1 MDIVIATN
9 NINKVK
15 EYNEIL
21 SPLGF
26 NCLSLKD
33 LNIICDPEE
42 TGSTF
47 KENALIKAKEIAK
60 YTNRVILADDSGM
73 EVDAYPNLLGI
84 YSHRFLENEP
94 YSIKNA
100 TLIEMLKNKIKTAR
114 YVCVIALIN
123 FNEQEL
129 FFEGICEG
137 HISDIPKGNNGFG
150 YDPIFIPNGLDK
162 TMAELE
168 SDEKNKISHR
178 GIASNKLVEYL
189 KGIK

>member
-9 NINKVK
+9 NIDKIK

-33 LNIICDPEE
+33 LNIVCDPEE
-42 TGSTF
+42 TGLSF

-60 YTNRVILADDSGM
+60 FTNKVVLADDSGLV
-73 EVDAYPNLLGI
+73 VDAYPDLLGI

-94 YSIKNA
+94 YTIKNA
-100 TLIEMLKNKIKTAR
+100 ALIDMVKDKVKTAR
-114 YVCVIALIN
+114 YVCVIALLN
-123 FNEQEL
+123 YKNDDL

-137 HISDIPKGNNGFG
+137 YISDEAKGNNGFG
-150 YDPIFIPNGLDK
+150 YDPIFVPVGYNK
-162 TMAELE
+162 TMGEISSE
-168 SDEKNKISHR
+168 EKHKISHR
-178 GIASNKLVEYL
+178 GIASVKLVEYL

>member
-33 LNIICDPEE
+33 LNIVCDPEE

-60 YTNRVILADDSGM
+60 YTNKLILADDSGI
-73 EVDAYPNLLGI
+73 EIDAYPNLLGI

-100 TLIEMLKNKIKTAR
+100 KLIEMIKDKIKTAR

-150 YDPIFIPNGLDK
+150 YDPIFIPSGLDK

-168 SDEKNKISHR
+168 SEEKHKISHR

>member
-15 EYNEIL
+15 EFNEIL

-33 LNIICDPEE
+33 LNIVCDPEE

-60 YTNRVILADDSGM
+60 YTNKLILADDSGI
-73 EVDAYPNLLGI
+73 EIDAYPNLLGI

-100 TLIEMLKNKIKTAR
+100 ALIEMLKDKIKTAR

-123 FNEQEL
+123 FNDQEL

-150 YDPIFIPNGLDK
+150 YDPIFIPSGLDK

-168 SDEKNKISHR
+168 SEEKHRISHR

>member
-33 LNIICDPEE
+33 LNIVCDPEE

-60 YTNRVILADDSGM
+60 YTDKLILADDSGI
-73 EVDAYPNLLGI
+73 EIDAYPNLLGI

-100 TLIEMLKNKIKTAR
+100 TLIEMLKDKIKTAR
-114 YVCVIALIN
+114 YVCVIALVN
-123 FNEQEL
+123 FNDQEL

-137 HISDIPKGNNGFG
+137 HISDISKGNNGFG
-150 YDPIFIPNGLDK
+150 YDPIFIPIGLDK

-168 SDEKNKISHR
+168 SEEKHKISHR

>member
-33 LNIICDPEE
+33 LNIVCDPEE
-42 TGSTF
+42 TGLTF

-60 YTNRVILADDSGM
+60 YTNKLVLADDSGI
-73 EVDAYPNLLGI
+73 EIDAYPNLLGI

-100 TLIEMLKNKIKTAR
+100 KLIEMLKDKIKTAR

-150 YDPIFIPNGLDK
+150 YDPIFIPSGLDK

-168 SDEKNKISHR
+168 SEEKHKISHR

>member
-33 LNIICDPEE
+33 LNINCDPEE

-60 YTNRVILADDSGM
+60 YTNKLILADDSGM

-100 TLIEMLKNKIKTAR
+100 TLIEMLKDKIKTAR
-114 YVCVIALIN
+114 YVCAIALIN

-150 YDPIFIPNGLDK
+150 YDPIFIPSGFDK

-168 SDEKNKISHR
+168 SDEKHKISHR
-178 GIASNKLVEYL
+178 GIASYKLVEYL

>member
-1 MDIVIATN
+1 MYCEKCNKQSPENFKHCAYCGATFH
-9 NINKVK
+9 KKKK
-15 EYNEIL
+15 ER
-21 SPLGF
+21 
-26 NCLSLKD
+26 
-33 LNIICDPEE
+33 
-42 TGSTF
+42 

-60 YTNRVILADDSGM
+60 YTNKLILADDSGI
-73 EVDAYPNLLGI
+73 EIDAYPNLLGI

-100 TLIEMLKNKIKTAR
+100 TLIEMLKDKIKTAR

-150 YDPIFIPNGLDK
+150 YDPIFIPSGLDK

-168 SDEKNKISHR
+168 SEEKHKISHR

>member
-33 LNIICDPEE
+33 LNIVCDPEE

-100 TLIEMLKNKIKTAR
+100 TLIEMLKDKIKTAR
-114 YVCVIALIN
+114 YVCAIALIN

-150 YDPIFIPNGLDK
+150 YDPIFIPSGLDK

-168 SDEKNKISHR
+168 SEEKNKISHR

-189 KGIK
+189 KGVK

>member
-60 YTNRVILADDSGM
+60 YTNKVILADDSGI
-73 EVDAYPNLLGI
+73 EIDAYPNLLGI

-100 TLIEMLKNKIKTAR
+100 TLISMLKDKIKTAR
-114 YVCVIALIN
+114 YVCVIALVN

-150 YDPIFIPNGLDK
+150 YDPIFIPSGLDK

-168 SDEKNKISHR
+168 SEEKHKISHR
-178 GIASNKLVEYL
+178 GIASIKLVEYL

>member
-1 MDIVIATN
+1 MEIVIATN

-60 YTNRVILADDSGM
+60 YTNKVILADDSGM

-100 TLIEMLKNKIKTAR
+100 TLIEMLKDKIKTAR
-114 YVCVIALIN
+114 YVCAIALIN
-123 FNEQEL
+123 FNDQEL

-137 HISDIPKGNNGFG
+137 HISDISKGNNGFG
-150 YDPIFIPNGLDK
+150 YDPIFIPSGLDK

>member
-15 EYNEIL
+15 EFNEIL

-33 LNIICDPEE
+33 LNIVCDPEE

-60 YTNRVILADDSGM
+60 YTNRVILADDSGI
-73 EVDAYPNLLGI
+73 EIDAYPNLLGI

-100 TLIEMLKNKIKTAR
+100 TLIEMLKDKIKTAR

-150 YDPIFIPNGLDK
+150 YDPIFIPSGLDK

-168 SDEKNKISHR
+168 SEEKHKISHR

>member
-33 LNIICDPEE
+33 LNIVCDPEE

-60 YTNRVILADDSGM
+60 YTNKLILADDSGI

-94 YSIKNA
+94 YSFKNA
-100 TLIEMLKNKIKTAR
+100 TLIEMLKDKIKTAR
-114 YVCVIALIN
+114 YVCAIALIN
-123 FNEQEL
+123 FNDQEL

-168 SDEKNKISHR
+168 SEEKHKISHR

>member
-15 EYNEIL
+15 EFNEIL

-33 LNIICDPEE
+33 LNIVCDPEE

-60 YTNRVILADDSGM
+60 YTNKLILADDSGI
-73 EVDAYPNLLGI
+73 EIDAYPNLLGI

-100 TLIEMLKNKIKTAR
+100 TLIEMLKDKIKTAR

-123 FNEQEL
+123 FNDQEL

-150 YDPIFIPNGLDK
+150 YDPIFIPSGLDK

-168 SDEKNKISHR
+168 SEEKHRISHR

>member
-26 NCLSLKD
+26 NCLSLKE

-114 YVCVIALIN
+114 YVCAIALIN
-123 FNEQEL
+123 FNDQEL

-150 YDPIFIPNGLDK
+150 YDPIFIPSGLDK

-168 SDEKNKISHR
+168 SEEKHKISHR

>member
-9 NINKVK
+9 NIDKIK

-33 LNIICDPEE
+33 LNIVCDPEE
-42 TGSTF
+42 TGLSF

-60 YTNRVILADDSGM
+60 FTNKVVLADDSGLV
-73 EVDAYPNLLGI
+73 VDAYPDLLGI

-94 YSIKNA
+94 YTIKNSA
-100 TLIEMLKNKIKTAR
+100 LIDMLKDKVKTAR
-114 YVCVIALIN
+114 YVCVIALLN
-123 FNEQEL
+123 YNNEDL

-137 HISDIPKGNNGFG
+137 YISDVAKGNNGFG
-150 YDPIFIPNGLDK
+150 YDPIFIPVGYNK
-162 TMAELE
+162 TMGEISSE
-168 SDEKNKISHR
+168 EKHKISHR
-178 GIASNKLVEYL
+178 GIASVKLVEFL

>member
-60 YTNRVILADDSGM
+60 YTNKLILADDSGI
-73 EVDAYPNLLGI
+73 EIDAYPNLLGI

-100 TLIEMLKNKIKTAR
+100 TLIEMLKDKIKTAR
-114 YVCVIALIN
+114 YVCVIALLN
-123 FNEQEL
+123 FNDQEL

-150 YDPIFIPNGLDK
+150 YDPIFIPSGLDK

-168 SDEKNKISHR
+168 SEEKHKISHR

>member
-33 LNIICDPEE
+33 LNIVCDPEE

-60 YTNRVILADDSGM
+60 YTNRVILADDSGI

-100 TLIEMLKNKIKTAR
+100 KLIEMLKDKIKTAR
-114 YVCVIALIN
+114 YVCAIALIN
-123 FNEQEL
+123 FNDQEL

-150 YDPIFIPNGLDK
+150 YDPIFIPIGLDK

-168 SDEKNKISHR
+168 SEEKHKISHR

>member
-33 LNIICDPEE
+33 LNIVCDPEE

-60 YTNRVILADDSGM
+60 YTNRVILADDSGI

-94 YSIKNA
+94 YSFKNA
-100 TLIEMLKNKIKTAR
+100 TLIEMLKDNIKTSR
-114 YVCVIALIN
+114 YVCAIALIN
-123 FNEQEL
+123 FNDQEL

-150 YDPIFIPNGLDK
+150 YDPIFIPIGLDK

-168 SDEKNKISHR
+168 SEEKHKISHR

>member
-60 YTNRVILADDSGM
+60 YTNKLILADDSGI
-73 EVDAYPNLLGI
+73 EIDAYPNLLGI

-100 TLIEMLKNKIKTAR
+100 TLIEMLKDKIKTAR
-114 YVCVIALIN
+114 YVCAIALIN
-123 FNEQEL
+123 FNDQEL

-150 YDPIFIPNGLDK
+150 YDPIFIPSGLDK

-168 SDEKNKISHR
+168 SEEKHKISHR

>member
-60 YTNRVILADDSGM
+60 YTNKLILADDSGI
-73 EVDAYPNLLGI
+73 EIDAYPNLLGI

-100 TLIEMLKNKIKTAR
+100 TLIEMLKDKIKTAR
-114 YVCVIALIN
+114 YVCVIALLN
-123 FNEQEL
+123 FNDQEL

-150 YDPIFIPNGLDK
+150 YDPIFIPSGLDK

-168 SDEKNKISHR
+168 SEEKHKISHR

-189 KGIK
+189 KGVK

>member
-60 YTNRVILADDSGM
+60 YTNKLILADDSGM

-114 YVCVIALIN
+114 YVCAIALIN
-123 FNEQEL
+123 FNDQEL

-150 YDPIFIPNGLDK
+150 YDPIFIPSGLDK

>member
-60 YTNRVILADDSGM
+60 YTNKLILADDSGI
-73 EVDAYPNLLGI
+73 EIDAYPNLLGI

-100 TLIEMLKNKIKTAR
+100 TLIEMLKDKIKTAR

-123 FNEQEL
+123 FNDQEL

-137 HISDIPKGNNGFG
+137 HISDISKGNNGFG
-150 YDPIFIPNGLDK
+150 YDPIFIPAGLDK

-168 SDEKNKISHR
+168 SEEKHKISHR

-189 KGIK
+189 KGVK

>member
-47 KENALIKAKEIAK
+47 KENALIKANEIAK
-60 YTNRVILADDSGM
+60 YTNKVILADDSGI
-73 EVDAYPNLLGI
+73 EIDAYPNLLGI

-100 TLIEMLKNKIKTAR
+100 TLIEMLKDKIKTAR
-114 YVCVIALIN
+114 YVCAIALVN
-123 FNEQEL
+123 FNDQEL

-150 YDPIFIPNGLDK
+150 YDPIFIPIGLDK

-168 SDEKNKISHR
+168 SEEKHKISHR